1 MAPSAASSSCSRRRR
16 RASCVASALLLGS
29 LLIEAFCP
37 VCQPHVSLQRR
48 YSFALSAEPKASTS
62 DELLRQAKLAEWRE
76 LMASGKLSSVSK
88 VLIEDDR
95 QREEAQLMDEMFREQ
110 NPETRRQKRRSRHAA
125 DDEQSA
131 FDNDEDDDEDFNATM
146 LNDAAAAAVATKA
159 PVVADWRGVF
169 PVAKR
174 RAVPL
179 ARAASPRAA
188 VPPPPSTPLE
198 WERGVSRLETIERD
212 APTLLRLAEST
223 TGAVLEAVG
232 GDAALCEALRALC
245 RLGRPDLALK
255 VQAVRS
261 SELAT
266 SSAAAAAAVARATA
280 GVHVQQ
286 EAAGFDASINVA
298 VAVAR
303 NGLHS
308 RAQQLYSELLATAE
322 GASPAAVLRVN
333 TALLPALAGMYSAAI
348 IEAVKP
354 AATASTS
361 ATAAAAGKLTA
372 AAAAVQA
379 IAEAPLSEEQAV
391 ASFDALLATATA
403 ALQAQPRLVTVA
415 ALNAVLR
422 HLGRANLLQQVFQL
436 VQCMAAAVPAGTDV
450 ETYEFLANAVVKEV
464 ALEAV
469 ADSMKTLPQQG
480 ELTNWQY
487 SSSLCVHVE
496 LHAIARSCVCN
507 TVLVCQC

>member
-1 MAPSAASSSCSRRRR
+1 MAPSTASSSCSQRR
-16 RASCVASALLLGS
+16 RASCVVSALLASSLGV
-29 LLIEAFCP
+29 EAFCP
-37 VCQPHVSLQRR
+37 ICQPHVSLQRR
-48 YSFALSAEPKASTS
+48 CSFALSAEPKASTS

-76 LMASGKLSSVSK
+76 LMAGGKLGSVSK

-95 QREEAQLMDEMFREQ
+95 QREEAQLMDKMFREQ
-110 NPETRRQKRRSRHAA
+110 NPETRRQKRRSRHAD

-131 FDNDEDDDEDFNATM
+131 YDDTEDDDEEDFNATM
-146 LNDAAAAAVATKA
+146 LNAAAAAAASAPKA

-169 PVAKR
+169 PVAKK

-198 WERGVSRLETIERD
+198 WERAVSRLETIERD

-223 TGAVLEAVG
+223 SGTALEQVG

-255 VQAVRS
+255 VQAIRS
-261 SELAT
+261 SELAA
-266 SSAAAAAAVARATA
+266 SSSAAAAAVARASA

-286 EAAGFDASINVA
+286 EAAGFDASINLA
-298 VAVAR
+298 VAVSR

-308 RAQQLYSELLATAE
+308 RAQQLYSELLSAAE

-333 TALLPALAGMYSAAI
+333 TALLPALAAMYSAAI

-354 AATASTS
+354 AD
-361 ATAAAAGKLTA
+361 AAAAAATGATTAAKPTA

-379 IAEAPLSEEQAV
+379 IAEAPLSEQQA
-391 ASFDALLATATA
+391 AAHFDALLATATA
-403 ALQAQPRLVTVA
+403 ALQAQPRLVTVG

-422 HLGRANLLQQVFQL
+422 HLGRANLLQQVFEL

-480 ELTNWQY
+480 E
-487 SSSLCVHVE
+487 
-496 LHAIARSCVCN
+496 
-507 TVLVCQC
+507 